1 MRSAYNKA
9 KEWEGSTGAGYVDGD
24 TIKNVLLKKFRYFY
38 EFDDIFGARLNACAV
53 VEEIMESADTTIEV
67 LSPVQIEIPIV
78 NETVT
83 TPRQRGIYSRTA
95 ASDIMQIHGEIMTL
109 RKQKLEAELTARE
122 REFEQKEKELQLKAK
137 EVELKEIEILA
148 LKNIKQ
154 LELQM
159 KERIAMEELK
169 LKYK

>member
-9 KEWEGSTGAGYVDGD
+9 KEWEGSTGAGCMDGD
-24 TIKNVLLKKFRYFY
+24 TIKSVLLKKFRYFC
-38 EFDDIFGARLNACAV
+38 EFDDIFGARLNACAL
-53 VEEIMESADTTIEV
+53 VEETMESADTTIEV
-67 LSPVQIEIPIV
+67 EIPIV
-78 NETVT
+78 NEAVT

-137 EVELKEIEILA
+137 EVELKEIEILV
-148 LKNIKQ
+148 LKDIKQ

-159 KERIAMEELK
+159 KERIAMEKLK
-169 LKYK
+169 LKYI